1 MKISQKLEVRSQKSE
16 VRSQKSEVRSQKL
29 EVRSQKWAVKSEKKP
44 ETKLPNLKAKLFLCF
59 LTLLFMYSGVLSAQ
73 FTIPEK
79 PSFQTSVY
87 DYANVL
93 SAEEKTQLEEKLI
106 RYSDSTS
113 TQIVV
118 ITIESLK
125 GEDIGI
131 LTPRWGQEWGIGG
144 SKENDNGVILLLA
157 KAERKIWI
165 SPGYGLEDK
174 LTAGIGGEITRNIII
189 PEFKAGSYYRGLD
202 KGADALFDVFK
213 GKYKG
218 ERKSKGK
225 NFPILPII
233 IIVVIVLVL
242 ASKNKKGGGNSGN
255 SGGGPSLMDV
265 ILLSSLGRGG
275 GFGGGSGGFGGG
287 SSGGG
292 GFGGGFGGGGFSGGG
307 SGGSW

>member
-1 MKISQKLEVRSQKSE
+1 MNISQKLEVRSQTWK
-16 VRSQKSEVRSQKL
+16 
-29 EVRSQKWAVKSEKKP
+29 VKNEKVT
-44 ETKLPNLKAKLFLCF
+44 EEKLPNQKRKLILCF
-59 LTLLFMYSGVLSAQ
+59 LTLLFMHCGVLSAQ
-73 FTIPEK
+73 FKIPEK

-93 SAEEKTQLEEKLI
+93 SADEKTQLEEKLI

-131 LTPRWGQEWGIGG
+131 LTPKWGQEWGIGG
-144 SKENDNGVILLLA
+144 SKENDNGVVILLA

-233 IIVVIVLVL
+233 IIAVIVLVL
-242 ASKNKKGGGNSGN
+242 ASRNKKGGGGNSGN
-255 SGGGPSLMDV
+255 FSGGPSLLDV
-265 ILLSSLGRGG
+265 ILLSSLGRNSGGFGGSSGG
-275 GFGGGSGGFGGG
+275 GFGG
-287 SSGGG
+287 GGG